1 MYVHLQNV
9 TLIYLVHDSVTTC
22 TRSKAGGTPSYKFK
36 WQWSLTAYINIILQ
50 SNKPSQNWND
60 HHLDK
65 AKYIEH
71 THLTSISVNTYNL
84 FMSQSHWPHCYESR
98 TFLDILINGLYLNF
112 KQKSTVFE
120 SRKKKCI
127 ANNVRVVWYQ
137 LQPSALSYVVH
148 LVASDKRLRHSEVRT
163 SILSTT
169 KGVNVIHFI
178 IGQSAL
184 EALKVFLLLFN

>member
-1 MYVHLQNV
+1 MYVHLQKV

-22 TRSKAGGTPSYKFK
+22 TRSKAGGIPSYKFK
-36 WQWSLTAYINIILQ
+36 WQWSLTAYINIILL

-65 AKYIEH
+65 AQYIEH

-120 SRKKKCI
+120 SRKKKMHRKQRSSGLISASTQCI
-127 ANNVRVVWYQ
+127 ILCSSSGSQWQTSQTFWSAHFYFINNER
-137 LQPSALSYVVH
+137 
-148 LVASDKRLRHSEVRT
+148 
-163 SILSTT
+163 
-169 KGVNVIHFI
+169 G
-178 IGQSAL
+178 
-184 EALKVFLLLFN
+184 

>member
-1 MYVHLQNV
+1 MEFLHINLSDSEVSL
-9 TLIYLVHDSVTTC
+9 LI
-22 TRSKAGGTPSYKFK
+22 F
-36 WQWSLTAYINIILQ
+36 INIILL
-50 SNKPSQNWND
+50 SNKPSENWND

-65 AKYIEH
+65 AQYIEH

-84 FMSQSHWPHCYESR
+84 FMSQSQWPHCYESR

-120 SRKKKCI
+120 SRKKNASQTTFEWFDI
-127 ANNVRVVWYQ
+127 SFNPVHYPRQ
-137 LQPSALSYVVH
+137 YVVH